1 MGSANHHTRRPIK
14 CPTAPCRS
22 DLHHL
27 QKVTT
32 AHHATI
38 RSAHRLRKSY
48 RPEPNLFNNDRFYIP
63 RVSVK
68 LSNDCTAALNCL
80 LGLTRRGS
88 QGRFFIKA
96 GKGKE
101 VLPLYLYRSPEA
113 GSTLLLVLLVT
124 ILAKTLLT
132 LVGSHL
138 MALMLL
144 SVWHSGKLLKVL
156 QIISPWLRSS

>member
-1 MGSANHHTRRPIK
+1 MPYSPLSI
-14 CPTAPCRS
+14 RS
-22 DLHHL
+22 SPRNNA
-27 QKVTT
+27 TT

-48 RPEPNLFNNDRFYIP
+48 RPEPNLFNNDRFCIP

-68 LSNDCTAALNCL
+68 LSNDCTAALNCR
-80 LGLTRRGS
+80 LGLTQRGS